1 MDPQMFFSMVWLVGG
16 VCGVMLWL
24 IGIVAHYLGLHP
36 NANLAGQMLVG
47 IGGGCAVLLF
57 SVKRIRN
64 IGWSPLFLV
73 PVPIGAVLLFTNSLF
88 SIATAMPV
96 WLLAVFGIYG
106 AVVYIL
112 LMTWPASKVKKNTVP
127 GSLKAL

>member
-1 MDPQMFFSMVWLVGG
+1 MVWLVAGS
-16 VCGVMLWL
+16 CGVIVWL

-36 NANLAGQMLVG
+36 NAKVAGQMLVG

-73 PVPIGAVLLFTNSLF
+73 PVVIGAVLLFGNSLF
-88 SIATAMPV
+88 SVATAMPA
-96 WLLAVFGIYG
+96 WLLAIFGIYG
-106 AVVYIL
+106 AVAYLL
-112 LMTWPASKVKKNTVP
+112 LMSWPASGGKN
-127 GSLKAL
+127 K